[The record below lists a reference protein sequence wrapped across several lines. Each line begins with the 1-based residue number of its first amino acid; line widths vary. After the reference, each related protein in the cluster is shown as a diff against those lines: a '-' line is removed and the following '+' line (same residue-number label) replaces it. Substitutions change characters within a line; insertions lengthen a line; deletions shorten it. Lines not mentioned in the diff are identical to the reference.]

1 MICKWC
7 KKEFE
12 PNPRQPTQRFC
23 NYTCK
28 VNYHGAVSKIK
39 AKVKTLLL
47 KHGDYHVEEE
57 KLKKKGIIQDLI
69 DEKKVVYIDIDS
81 IIESFVKDEKLK
93 AEKEF
98 DFNKEQIDKKYITK
112 EEILAPQIYNENELQ
127 IKNECLNEIKKLN
140 AYSNKIPNF
149 HNWINLYGLNNY
161 IN

>member
-57 KLKKKGIIQDLI
+57 KLKKIINAKILIFGGTKCSIHRCPCDANNLSRYCGSKLCEQDILYDGHCHCNLFWVHEKG
-69 DEKKVVYIDIDS
+69 EKK
-81 IIESFVKDEKLK
+81 
-93 AEKEF
+93 
-98 DFNKEQIDKKYITK
+98 QWKK
-112 EEILAPQIYNENELQ
+112 
-127 IKNECLNEIKKLN
+127 
-140 AYSNKIPNF
+140 
-149 HNWINLYGLNNY
+149 
-161 IN
+161 